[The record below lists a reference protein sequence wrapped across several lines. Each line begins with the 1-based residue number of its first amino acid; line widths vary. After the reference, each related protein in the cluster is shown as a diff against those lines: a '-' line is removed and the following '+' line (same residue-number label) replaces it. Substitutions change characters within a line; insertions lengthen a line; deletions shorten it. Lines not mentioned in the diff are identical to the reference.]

1 MQKETDLCYRV
12 EHAGGGI
19 HYVPYAVVDH
29 WIFPERLEP
38 AWFLK
43 RFWLHGRS
51 NAFVEQRN
59 RGVRRA
65 FGVWRW
71 HYMRRLTAAASR
83 RRAGSR
89 SARARSL
96 SSCCYLTTLENW
108 WD

>member
-1 MQKETDLCYRV
+1 MQEETYLCYRV

-19 HYVPYAVVDH
+19 HYVPDAVVDH

-51 NAFVEQRN
+51 NAFFELRN
-59 RGVRRA
+59 RAVRRA
-65 FGVWRW
+65 LGVWPW
-71 HYMRRLTAAASR
+71 YYMRRLTDAASR

-96 SSCCYLTTLENW
+96 ISLAHAVT
-108 WD
+108 